1 MLITPPRGNF
11 HQRVYYYSIYFNF
24 LKVLVGAVGSDS
36 GSPSQVTETS
46 PSPVDS
52 AGASAPVPPGA
63 IWAQTVASCVSGV
76 AFRGVVDP

>member
-1 MLITPPRGNF
+1 M
-11 HQRVYYYSIYFNF
+11 
-24 LKVLVGAVGSDS
+24 GSDS
-36 GSPSQVTETS
+36 GSPSQVTEKS

-76 AFRGVVDP
+76 ACRGVVDP